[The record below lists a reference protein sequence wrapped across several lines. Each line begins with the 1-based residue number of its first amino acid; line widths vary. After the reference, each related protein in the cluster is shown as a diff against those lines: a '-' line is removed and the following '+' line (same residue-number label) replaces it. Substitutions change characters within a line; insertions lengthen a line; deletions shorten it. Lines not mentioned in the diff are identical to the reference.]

1 MLIGLVDLAGP
12 VAAASPQDFV
22 LSGPILAALL
32 LALVAG
38 LISFFSPC
46 VLPLVP
52 VYLSYVSGVA
62 AGDARDLPRGSS
74 APSTSSGPAVLA
86 PTRATGSR
94 TVLGSV
100 LFVLGFAVVFTS
112 YGALFGQLGR
122 SLNQYQEPLIRISG
136 VLTIVMGLL
145 FAGALS
151 RFPGAGRTIKPRYR
165 PQVGLAGA
173 PLLGGLFAIGWTPC
187 IGPTLAAV
195 LTLSTT
201 AATAERGALLTFVYS
216 LGLGIPFLVAA
227 VTVGRSSRIF
237 TWIRRHHR
245 VVTVTGG
252 ALLVVIGLMQ
262 VTGLWSS
269 ALAVLQGLLV
279 GWQSPL

>member
-1 MLIGLVDLAGP
+1 MLIQLVDLTMP
-12 VAAASPQDFV
+12 VAASSPQDVV
-22 LSGPILAALL
+22 LSGPILVALL

-62 AGDARDLPRGSS
+62 AGDAWDSTRDSPGSS
-74 APSTSSGPAVLA
+74 RPGATVVA
-86 PTRATGSR
+86 PTRARGSR

-100 LFVLGFAVVFTS
+100 LFVAGFAVVFTS
-112 YGALFGQLGR
+112 YGALFGQLGQTLGR
-122 SLNQYQEPLIRISG
+122 YQESLIRVSG
-136 VLTIVMGLL
+136 VITIVMGLL
-145 FAGALS
+145 FAGAFS
-151 RFPGAGRTIKPRYR
+151 RVPGTGRTIKPSFR
-165 PQVGLAGA
+165 PRVGLTGA

-227 VTVGRSSRIF
+227 VTVGRSPRIF
-237 TWIRRHHR
+237 TWVRRHHR
-245 VVTVTGG
+245 AVTVAGG
-252 ALLVVIGLMQ
+252 GLLVVIGLMQ

-269 ALAVLQGLLV
+269 TLAVVQGLLV